1 MHSGLGP
8 CSRVTLVVVVAAV
21 ADDETLE
28 LHHEFSFGTR
38 WLVEIGLCRF
48 DFDID
53 PSRFDLYHWGVVVV
67 VVVVP
72 YSDDRYAWDRSLSQG
87 HALE

>member
-8 CSRVTLVVVVAAV
+8 CSRVTLVVVVAVV
-21 ADDETLE
+21 AAADDDETLE
-28 LHHEFSFGTR
+28 LHHVFSFGTR

-72 YSDDRYAWDRSLSQG
+72 YSDDR
-87 HALE
+87 HA